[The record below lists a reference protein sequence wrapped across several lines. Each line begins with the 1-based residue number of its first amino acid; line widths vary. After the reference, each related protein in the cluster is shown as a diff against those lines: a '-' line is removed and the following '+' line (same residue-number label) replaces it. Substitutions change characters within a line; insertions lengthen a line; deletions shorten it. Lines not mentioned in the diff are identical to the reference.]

1 MSGLLKKTSKEV
13 ESQSISAIIGGFG
26 FASAIAWMDVT
37 RALVAHL
44 SKRSGLAANGGI
56 QSVLIALLTTLM
68 SVLVVMLVGNRAS
81 KTQPNVMYAVR

>member
-1 MSGLLKKTSKEV
+1 
-13 ESQSISAIIGGFG
+13 
-26 FASAIAWMDVT
+26 MDVT